1 MKNVAVDRN
10 YRPTIKRIA
19 LYALILMA
27 FTLVSAVGFVLL
39 TEEPILTEEQAFP
52 EPVILNP
59 EKRPHFDF
67 PVSARTYDLS
77 LNRFVDR
84 FARVCMQGKYSD
96 FRLMLSRR
104 RPPILPP
111 RFESNFNALKQVRIL
126 GIEKLP
132 EVPDAPG
139 PIYLMSAE
147 YELQDYA
154 VRGGEQV
161 RQVQVAIT
169 REEGD
174 WCLGPIPQEA
184 LERLRAYRSQQST
197 TQAAEAATAE
207 DSDASSESESSPKTT
222 ANRPLRIDS

>member
-1 MKNVAVDRN
+1 MAINLN
-10 YRPTIKRIA
+10 NRPSTKRLV
-19 LYALILMA
+19 LYALILLA
-27 FTLVSAVGFVLL
+27 FTMVSAVGFVLL
-39 TEEPILTEEQAFP
+39 TEDPILTEDEAFI
-52 EPVILNP
+52 EPVILNMEQRP
-59 EKRPHFDF
+59 EFVF
-67 PVSARTYDLS
+67 PLSARTYDLS

-96 FRLMLSRR
+96 FRLMLSSR

-132 EVPDAPG
+132 DIPDVVG

-154 VRGGEQV
+154 IRGGEAV

-169 REEGD
+169 REDGN

-184 LERLRAYRSQQST
+184 LERLRAYRATQTTPGPKPDTLAPQQEESP
-197 TQAAEAATAE
+197 AEPET
-207 DSDASSESESSPKTT
+207 
-222 ANRPLRIDS
+222 